1 MSSAEYMSIET
12 LKALVEK
19 AKSGDEGAFGTIY
32 STYYTPLYRYIYFRV
47 RSKEEAED
55 LTQNVFTKIFSTIQ
69 NFKTEDSSPASY
81 FFTSAR
87 NAVID
92 HYRKRDHIP
101 IASDDI
107 IMAKSDDTED
117 ESQSYER
124 DEIATLVRESLQVL
138 SPDQYEI
145 MTLKFI
151 NELSNKEIA
160 ELTGKSEVAIR
171 QIQSRSLKILRDHFE
186 KNGLLE

>member
-1 MSSAEYMSIET
+1 MSSTEYMNIED
-12 LKALVEK
+12 LRALVEK
-19 AKSGDEGAFGTIY
+19 AKSGDSGAFSTIY

-47 RSKEEAED
+47 KSREEAED
-55 LTQNVFTKIFSTIQ
+55 LTQNVFMKIFATIQ

-81 FFTSAR
+81 FFTAAR

-92 HYRKRDHIP
+92 HYRKRDHTP
-101 IASDDI
+101 IASDEMVTLKADETI
-107 IMAKSDDTED
+107 D
-117 ESQSYER
+117 ESQSFER
-124 DEIATLVRESLQVL
+124 EEMSTLIRESLTIL

-151 NELSNKEIA
+151 NELSNSEIA
-160 ELTGKSEVAIR
+160 KLTGKSEVAIR

-186 KNGLLE
+186 KNGLLS

>member
-1 MSSAEYMSIET
+1 MSSKEYMNIET
-12 LKALVEK
+12 LRALVER
-19 AKSGDEGAFGTIY
+19 AKSGDQGAFGTIY

-47 RSKEEAED
+47 KSREEAED
-55 LTQNVFTKIFSTIQ
+55 LTQNVFMKIFATLP

-92 HYRKRDHIP
+92 HYRKRDHTP
-101 IASDDI
+101 IASDEMVMIKADE
-107 IMAKSDDTED
+107 TLD
-117 ESQSYER
+117 ESQSFER
-124 DEIATLVRESLQVL
+124 DEMSTIIRESLTTL
-138 SPDQYEI
+138 SADQYEI

-160 ELTGKSEVAIR
+160 DITGKSEVAIR
-171 QIQSRSLKILRDHFE
+171 QIQSRSLKILRDHFD
-186 KNGLLE
+186 KNGLLS